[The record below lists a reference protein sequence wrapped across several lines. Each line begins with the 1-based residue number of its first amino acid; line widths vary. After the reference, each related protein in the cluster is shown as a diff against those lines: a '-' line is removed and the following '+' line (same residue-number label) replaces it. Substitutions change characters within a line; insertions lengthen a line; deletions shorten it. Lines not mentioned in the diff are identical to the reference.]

1 MTNDDTGTGSSSH
14 GVTVG
19 DSWNFVDTFISE
31 IEGRIEGWLLKPDIL
46 CFWLIDLLQKVSEV
60 RGDLCEIGVYHGKS
74 LLLMANFRRL
84 DETIYGFDDFRNEK
98 DRIVRE
104 LLESY
109 AYSTARV
116 ELIACITQELE
127 TKELKETITAPLRL
141 LHIDA
146 GHSYSD
152 CMHDLLTFS
161 PFLGDGAVIAVDDYF
176 DREYPGVS
184 SALTE
189 FCRLPEGEAFRPF
202 LIGHNKLFMCQTP
215 MVSVY
220 QRGFIASDAFNFA
233 LGAHEMREGNVLIP
247 FSRYPLSRDKLEELI
262 D

>member
-1 MTNDDTGTGSSSH
+1 MTSDETGQESFSR

-46 CFWLIDLLQKVSEV
+46 CFWLIDLLQKTSAV
-60 RGDLCEIGVYHGKS
+60 RGDLCEIGVFHGKS
-74 LLLMANFRRL
+74 LLLLANFRRL
-84 DETIYGFDDFRNEK
+84 DETIYGFDDFKNEK

-109 AYSTARV
+109 SYSTERI
-116 ELIACITQELE
+116 ELIAGITQERE

-141 LHIDA
+141 FHVDG

-152 CMHDLLTFS
+152 CMHDLLTFGR
-161 PFLGDGAVIAVDDYF
+161 FLGDGAVIAVDDYF
-176 DREYPGVS
+176 DREFPGVS

-202 LIGHNKLFMCQTP
+202 LIGHNKVFMCQTP

-220 QRGFIASDAFNFA
+220 QRGFIESDAFNFA

-247 FSRYPLSRDKLEELI
+247 FRPLPIAAR
-262 D
+262 

>member
-1 MTNDDTGTGSSSH
+1 MTSDDTGSESSSH

-31 IEGRIEGWLLKPDIL
+31 IEGRIEGWLLKPDTL
-46 CFWLIDLLQKVSEV
+46 CFWLIDLLQKVSDI
-60 RGDLCEIGVYHGKS
+60 RGDLCKIGVYHGKS
-74 LLLMANFRRL
+74 FLLLANFRRP

-98 DRIVRE
+98 DLIVRE

-109 AYSTARV
+109 AYSTERV
-116 ELIACITQELE
+116 ELIAGVTQERE
-127 TKELKETITAPLRL
+127 TEELKATIIALLRL
-141 LHIDA
+141 LHVD
-146 GHSYSD
+146 GGYSYSD
-152 CMHDLLTFS
+152 CMHDLRTFG
-161 PFLGDGAVIAVDDYF
+161 PLLGDGAVIAVDDYF

-189 FCRLPEGEAFRPF
+189 FCRLPEGAVFRPF
-202 LIGHNKLFMCQTP
+202 LIGHNKLFMCRAP

-220 QRGFIASDAFNFA
+220 QRGFIESDAFNFA

-247 FSRYPLSRDKLEELI
+247 FSRYPLPRDKLEELI

>member
-1 MTNDDTGTGSSSH
+1 MTSDDTGSDSSSL

-46 CFWLIDLLQKVSEV
+46 CFWLIDLLQKKNDVQ
-60 RGDLCEIGVYHGKS
+60 GDLCEIGVYHGKS
-74 LLLMANFRRL
+74 LLLLANFRRP
-84 DETIYGFDDFRNEK
+84 DEVIYGFDDFRDEK
-98 DRIVRE
+98 DRIVCE

-109 AYSTARV
+109 AYSTDRV
-116 ELIACITQELE
+116 ELITGVTQQRE
-127 TKELKETITAPLRL
+127 TEELKSTIIAPLRL
-141 LHIDA
+141 LHIDG

-152 CMHDLLTFS
+152 CMHDLMTFGS
-161 PFLGDGAVIAVDDYF
+161 FLGDGAVVAVDDYF

-189 FCRLPEGEAFRPF
+189 FCRLPEGSTLRPF
-202 LIGHNKLFMCQTP
+202 LIGHNKLFMCQKP

-220 QRGFIASDAFNFA
+220 QRGFIESDAFNFA
-233 LGAHEMREGNVLIP
+233 LGAHEVREGNVLIP
-247 FSRYPLSRDKLEELI
+247 FSRYPLSRDKLEESI